1 MTIEWIINQVFA
13 TIGLLFVILAFQQK
27 EAKRII
33 LFYTLAT
40 LFVLI
45 GMCVYGNVSSI
56 ILCAVGLLRNL
67 VTLYYAYKPDTKRI
81 VKLIASII
89 LIAMLITFNII
100 FWDNYLNILSMII
113 GITAVITFMQK
124 NAAIIRKLSVLFELL
139 LITYFALLLSPINV
153 IMEILGLTSV
163 IVGIIRLDIKKKGNN

>member
-45 GMCVYGNVSSI
+45 GMCVYGNISSI
-56 ILCAVGLLRNL
+56 ILCAVGLIRNL
-67 VTLYYAYKPDTKRI
+67 VTLYYAYKPDTKRT
-81 VKLIASII
+81 VKLIASFI
-89 LIAMLITFNII
+89 LIAMLITFNIL
-100 FWDNYLNILSMII
+100 FWDNYLNILSMVI

>member
-45 GMCVYGNVSSI
+45 GMCVYGNISSI

-81 VKLIASII
+81 VKLIASFI
-89 LIAMLITFNII
+89 LIVILITFNII
-100 FWDNYLNILSMII
+100 FWDNYLNILSIMTGTI
-113 GITAVITFMQK
+113 AVITFMQR
-124 NAAIIRKLSVLFELL
+124 NASTIRKFSVIFELL

-153 IMEILGLTSV
+153 ITEILGLTSV
-163 IVGIIRLDIKKKGNN
+163 IVGIIRLDIKKKGNK

>member
-100 FWDNYLNILSMII
+100 FWDNYLNILSMVI

-139 LITYFALLLSPINV
+139 LVTYFALLLSPINV